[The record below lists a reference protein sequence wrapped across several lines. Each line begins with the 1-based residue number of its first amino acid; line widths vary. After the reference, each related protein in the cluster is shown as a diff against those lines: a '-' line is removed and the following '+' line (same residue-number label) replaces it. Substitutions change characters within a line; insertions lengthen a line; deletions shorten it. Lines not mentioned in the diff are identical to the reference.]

1 MSRFSSPIPSV
12 LAAVALASAAQAQ
25 FVVTYNATTDTL
37 VAFSPV
43 DGSLISAN
51 FMPVAATVQVG
62 AIDVNGE
69 IWSSEQTGDRVVRY
83 DSSGNVLGVIGP
95 TFPGGGFDNIR
106 GLQLI
111 NGTVYVTNDG
121 TANGATADSLVLL
134 DTAGNHLSTVA
145 LTNSVS
151 PFCVIPFQG
160 DLLVSGSS
168 NSQDIFRYTLAG
180 APVGTFHDSA
190 SLNFANQISLASDGN
205 VWVNCLTSTSVVKL
219 DATTGAPLLSFTAG
233 SGRGV
238 YELQNGNVLW
248 TSSNGASVY
257 NMSTATS
264 TQVLAGGMY
273 QLNLVLGQHSS
284 NVKYGTGCHSYV
296 QDDSNLFSFFTDVA
310 SAKTALDGNALAFT
324 KTANGYVANW
334 QAGAAAALYVPPSA
348 GAVIIANAD
357 NTTTAITP
365 SAPIPVPGGTEGTWT
380 VSSNGILT
388 AGNPGNQTTSSTPTL
403 AATATQTRLAFY
415 TWCNHNPA
423 ETSSGKV
430 KWEEAGGLLLVTFEG
445 VEFSGGTPTLA
456 PSTFQFQIDMTTGDV
471 KMLWTSFSATN
482 STSDVLVG
490 CTLAGAGLT
499 PVSQSLTQV
508 GYVLEPDATLVPM
521 TLSATPPPVINP
533 STVVTYTIG
542 NIPEIAP
549 SAGLYLSFLVLSVNP
564 LVAGLDLQGIL
575 TTVPGC
581 RLHVG
586 SLDLIVGVAV
596 TPTPTNAVPFVFSA
610 PPFAPGN
617 VIAAQGVA
625 LFNGTFPLINGES
638 GGYLLSNAV
647 LSTTRV
653 Q

>member
-1 MSRFSSPIPSV
+1 MSRCLSPLPFL
-12 LAAVALASAAQAQ
+12 LATLALTGAAQAQ
-25 FVVTYNATTDTL
+25 FLVTYNSTTDTL

-51 FMPVAATVQVG
+51 FMPVPATVQVG

-83 DSSGNVLGVIGP
+83 DSLGNVLGVIGP

-106 GLQLI
+106 GLALI
-111 NGTVYVTNDG
+111 NGVVYVTNDG

-134 DTAGNHLSTVA
+134 DTSGNHLSTVA
-145 LTNSVS
+145 LTNTVS
-151 PFCVIPFQG
+151 PFGVMAFQG
-160 DLLVSGSS
+160 DILVSGSS
-168 NSQDIFRYTLAG
+168 NSQDVFRYTLAG

-190 SLNFANQISLASDGN
+190 TLNFVNQISLASDGN
-205 VWVNCLTSTSVVKL
+205 VWVNCLTSTNVVKL
-219 DATTGAPLLSFTAG
+219 DATTGAPLMSFPAG

-248 TSSNGASVY
+248 TSSSGASVY

-273 QLNLVLGQHSS
+273 QLNLVLGQHASH
-284 NVKYGTGCHSYV
+284 VKYGTGCHSYV
-296 QDDSNLFSFFTDVA
+296 QDDSNLFSFFPDVA
-310 SAKTALDGNALAFT
+310 SAKTALDGNALVFT

-334 QAGAAAALYVPPSA
+334 QVGTAAALYVPPSP

-365 SAPIPVPGGTEGTWT
+365 SAAIPVPGGTESTWT

-403 AATATQTRLAFY
+403 AATAAQTRLAFY

-423 ETSSGKV
+423 ETGSGKV
-430 KWEEAGGLLLVTFEG
+430 RWEEVGGVLLVTFEG

-456 PSTFQFQIDMTTGDV
+456 PSTFQWQVDMTTGDV
-471 KMLWTSFSATN
+471 KMLWTSFSASN

-499 PVSQSLTQV
+499 PVSQGLTQT

-521 TLSATPPPVINP
+521 TLSASPRPVINP
-533 STVVTYTIG
+533 SSVVTYTIG

-549 SAGLYLSFLVLSVNP
+549 GSGLYLSFLVLTVNP
-564 LVAGLDLQGIL
+564 LIAGLDLTGIL

-581 RLHVG
+581 RLYVG
-586 SLDLIVGVAV
+586 SLDLLTGVAV
-596 TPTPTNAVPFVFSA
+596 TTTPTNAVPFVFSA

-617 VIAAQGVA
+617 VIAVQGAA
-625 LFNGTFPLINGES
+625 LFNGAFPLINGES